1 MLKGEQK
8 RKVVTY
14 RNMTDLNST
23 NDYINMTRLNSA
35 IKENFKCKLKSKKIV
50 LHGQSVCEQVSGF
63 SHRKQSLYIR

>member
-35 IKENFKCKLKSKKIV
+35 IKENFKCKLKSK
-50 LHGQSVCEQVSGF
+50 
-63 SHRKQSLYIR
+63 